1 MTVSIAGELARLRE
15 YQRLE
20 RQGRLLTPEGLRLI
34 CEANGMDPEKIGK
47 HMLEVLARICCD

>member
-1 MTVSIAGELARLRE
+1 MTRGQLEMLRE